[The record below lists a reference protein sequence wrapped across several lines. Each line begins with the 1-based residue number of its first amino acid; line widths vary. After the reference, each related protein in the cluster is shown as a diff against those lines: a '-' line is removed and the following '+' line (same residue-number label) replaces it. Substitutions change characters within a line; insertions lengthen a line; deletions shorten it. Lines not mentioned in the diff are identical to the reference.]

1 MPLSVLSAVYTG
13 NNQSGSGTLFGVG
26 ATPRYNRISSALLS
40 DMGFRRNLSSA
51 TVYSS
56 SSADATLIL
65 FGSPASF
72 FSFPDYQGLFMQI
85 TNRRSSGS
93 ELDVNRFSDHSFNN
107 RAENALVVAPNRGSE
122 LRLSFRDMFL
132 DRWNDVLSAQLS
144 DPAHADGAP
153 VLTWEMWPSGISYL
167 DSNLRYLKVHQNLDI
182 RLHCWPD
189 YDATMTYHIYLYLD
203 GGGHLRGYVARW
215 AYWIEGGA
223 KADDIEDQLRPA
235 VIAGATT
242 LTNELSNQL
251 NAFSAFSF
259 TDLFYLPGNQT
270 SRPPTGVITGSTFD
284 DVTIVVAL

>member
-51 TVYSS
+51 TMYSS

-65 FGSPASF
+65 FGSPTSF

-93 ELDVNRFSDHSFNN
+93 ELDVNRFSDHGFNN

-132 DRWNDVLSAQLS
+132 DRWNDVLAAQLS

-189 YDATMTYHIYLYLD
+189 YDASMTYHIYLYLD

-270 SRPPTGVITGSTFD
+270 SRPPTGVMTGSTFD